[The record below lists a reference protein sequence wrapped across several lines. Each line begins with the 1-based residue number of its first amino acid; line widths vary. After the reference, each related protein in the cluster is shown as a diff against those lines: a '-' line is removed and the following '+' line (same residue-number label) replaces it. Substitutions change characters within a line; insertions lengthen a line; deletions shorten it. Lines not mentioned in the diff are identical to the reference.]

1 MGSWVVSATS
11 ALLLAGLAV
20 CLWVRR
26 PPAPLWPVVFLCQIF
41 ALLWVVGDLWATT
54 ATTRLEKEIALAML
68 FTGAVPIS
76 VAWWTTAR
84 LYIASHGLRRPWM
97 ESRVVRWLPPAYV
110 GAAWLFAVTNPWH
123 GQMMTPVVG
132 GPNEHH
138 WGSWLLAHLSYG
150 VVVATFVLCVW
161 ATRRHASSDVSRR
174 MAILAVATL
183 APLLTNLVHVYLR
196 VGPRTDEV
204 AIGLGIGSAAILYG
218 IYRQRLF
225 NPLPIALQEV
235 LRRDPAGVLLLRQG
249 GHLLYWN
256 PAAERLLEGIA
267 LEPDLQLLPILE
279 SQLAEEHADEGPG
292 ELWQTLGRLGGEQE
306 PRIVRYGSGDGG
318 RWLRLSVSP
327 IPTRRGHL
335 AAVCLRVEDVTDLQ
349 RIEEQRRELA
359 LRLRQL
365 EKLQSL
371 GVMAGGVA
379 HDFNN
384 LLTAIGGYASLSE
397 QCVQDEAALRD
408 NLQQIQEATNL
419 AAALTHQ
426 LLASAGRGP
435 MEKEP
440 VALSELAAETVQLV
454 RGAIPSKVRLVTE
467 LGADLPAV
475 EADPTQLRQVV
486 MNLVTNA
493 GEAIGD
499 VVGSITVR
507 SRAESA
513 DPSDLRREGLE
524 GLVEPGDYVVLE
536 VEDTGCGL
544 DEEMVQQVFD
554 PFFSTKAGGRGLG
567 LAVVFGIVRAH
578 RGAISVHTDK
588 GSGAIFRV
596 WLPVSLREPETA
608 DETRHLPEAETWRAS
623 GTLLVVDDQER
634 IRRLA
639 ARVLEGAGFR
649 VLSAAGG
656 VEAVALVREH
666 AGEIRLVLLD
676 LTMPDMAGDEVLREI
691 RAIDPEVRVL
701 LSSGYDETDAMSRI
715 PSSKVWGFVAKPY
728 RPAELLGRVREALGA
743 ETDAP

>member
-1 MGSWVVSATS
+1 MGPWVVSVAS

-20 CLWVRR
+20 CLWLRR

-54 ATTRLEKEIALAML
+54 ATTLPEKEIALTLL
-68 FTGAVPIS
+68 FTGAIPIS

-84 LYIASHGLRRPWM
+84 LYVASHGLRRPWM
-97 ESRVVRWLPPAYV
+97 ERRSVRWLPPAYV

-123 GQMMTPVVG
+123 GQLMTPVVG

-138 WGSWLLAHLSYG
+138 FGSWLIAHVNYTI
-150 VVVATFVLCVW
+150 VVATFVLCVW

-183 APLLTNLVHVYLR
+183 APLVTNLVHVYLR
-196 VGPRTDEV
+196 LGPRTDEV

-225 NPLPIALQEV
+225 NPLPIALQEIM
-235 LRRDPAGVLLLRQG
+235 RRDPAGVLLLGQG
-249 GHLLYWN
+249 GRLLYWN

-267 LEPDLQLLPILE
+267 LEPDLPLLPILE
-279 SQLAEEHADEGPG
+279 DRLAEEHADEGRG
-292 ELWQTLGRLGGEQE
+292 ELWQTLGRIGGEQE
-306 PRIVRYGSGDGG
+306 PRTVRYDSGGRE
-318 RWLRLSVSP
+318 RWLRLSVAP

-349 RIEEQRRELA
+349 RVEEQRRELA
-359 LRLRQL
+359 HRLRHL
-365 EKLQSL
+365 DKLQSL

-384 LLTAIGGYASLSE
+384 LLTAIGGYAALSE
-397 QCVQDEAALRD
+397 RRVQGDAALRE
-408 NLQQIQEATNL
+408 NLQQIQEATDL
-419 AAALTHQ
+419 ASALTHQ
-426 LLASAGRGP
+426 LLASAGRGR

-440 VALSELAAETVQLV
+440 VALSELAAETVRLV
-454 RGAIPSKVRLVTE
+454 RGAIPPKVRLVTE
-467 LGADLPAV
+467 LAADLPRV
-475 EADPTQLRQVV
+475 DADPTQLRQVV

-499 VVGSITVR
+499 AGGSISVR
-507 SRAESA
+507 SRAASA
-513 DPSDLRREGLE
+513 QRSDLRRERLE
-524 GLVEPGDYVVLE
+524 GLIEPGDYVVLE
-536 VEDTGCGL
+536 VADTGCGL
-544 DEEMVQQVFD
+544 DRETAQQVFD
-554 PFFSTKAGGRGLG
+554 PFFTTKAGGRGLG

-578 RGAISVHTDK
+578 RGGISVHSDE
-588 GSGAIFRV
+588 GRGAIFRV
-596 WLPVSLREPETA
+596 WLPVSLREPEPV
-608 DETRHLPEAETWRAS
+608 DERPKLPESAPWRGS
-623 GTLLVVDDQER
+623 GTILVVDDQKR

-639 ARVLEGAGFR
+639 ARILEDAGFR
-649 VLSAAGG
+649 VLSAADGL
-656 VEAVALVREH
+656 EAIELIREH
-666 AGEIRLVLLD
+666 AGRVRLVLLD
-676 LTMPDMAGDEVLREI
+676 LTMPDMVGDEVLRAL
-691 RAIDPEVRVL
+691 RAIDPDVRVL

-728 RPAELLGRVREALGA
+728 RPAELLARVREALGA